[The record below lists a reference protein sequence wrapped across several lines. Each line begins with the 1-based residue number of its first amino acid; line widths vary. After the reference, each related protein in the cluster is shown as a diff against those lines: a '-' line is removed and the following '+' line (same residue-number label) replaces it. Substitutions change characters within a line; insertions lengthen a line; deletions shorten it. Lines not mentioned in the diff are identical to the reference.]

1 MPVSPRLLT
10 AVLTAA
16 VTLSNL
22 PAIASPQLIAIGKI
36 PGSAVDNSGFTGTMT
51 AADGT
56 GTAPQNLLGSF
67 GSSITY
73 FGENR
78 YIAVNDRGFGN
89 GTTHYLDRFQTF
101 DLDIDITAKTITP
114 KLIATTFLTKDG
126 KNFTGDWGDFSH
138 DTGAGS
144 LNTSLRFDPEG
155 ARVTTDGS
163 LYISDE
169 YGPYIYRFNL
179 TGKFLNSYHVP
190 AKFGVTVMGDENT
203 EIQSPANNMGR
214 VANKGMEGLALTPDG
229 KTLVSIMQSPLIQDH
244 AITAD
249 FKKAGINNRIL
260 TVDIATGKTHE
271 YVYQM
276 DDKKYGVSEVLAVDN
291 HRFLVDERDGKSG
304 LESSCKKIYLIDIDG
319 ATDVSDI
326 GTTPGNGLPTAT
338 LPDSIQP
345 VIKTLFL
352 DLLDPQ
358 YGLSTADFPEKIEGL
373 TFGPDLADGRRQLI
387 ITSDNDLIAANPTW
401 ILDFAVEAP

>member
-1 MPVSPRLLT
+1 
-10 AVLTAA
+10 
-16 VTLSNL
+16 
-22 PAIASPQLIAIGKI
+22 
-36 PGSAVDNSGFTGTMT
+36 
-51 AADGT
+51 
-56 GTAPQNLLGSF
+56 
-67 GSSITY
+67 
-73 FGENR
+73 
-78 YIAVNDRGFGN
+78 
-89 GTTHYLDRFQTF
+89 
-101 DLDIDITAKTITP
+101 
-114 KLIATTFLTKDG
+114 
-126 KNFTGDWGDFSH
+126 
-138 DTGAGS
+138 
-144 LNTSLRFDPEG
+144 
-155 ARVTTDGS
+155 
-163 LYISDE
+163 
-169 YGPYIYRFNL
+169 
-179 TGKFLNSYHVP
+179 
-190 AKFGVTVMGDENT
+190 MGDENT